1 MTLKP
6 ALLGAALAALA
17 IPALAF
23 DGFPHTDENCNVT
36 TVFEAPPQRAVTL
49 SNNATEIM
57 LALGLE
63 DHMAGTSY
71 MGNLEISPDYA
82 AAYAGIPVL
91 SPLIATTEQ
100 LIEVEADWVYAG
112 YPDGFAERWHTREQL
127 HDLGMATRLATEG
140 CNLGRF
146 EFPDLWQ
153 ELRDVAAIFGV
164 LERAEALIEGLQ
176 ARLDAVDAALEGAEP
191 VQVLIYNGGD
201 APPRAALGNTMLNA
215 IVARAGG
222 SNIFGDIEMRYG
234 TVSWEDIVDRN
245 PDHIVVFYSLTEAGQ
260 IVADP
265 RADIAQARI
274 DLLSTFPAVADVT
287 AVREARFHPV
297 SSVTG
302 QPGPSSVRAVE
313 DLARALHPERFAQ

>member
-1 MTLKP
+1 MSFRPHL
-6 ALLGAALAALA
+6 LAAA
-17 IPALAF
+17 IMAMATPALAL
-23 DGFPHTDENCNVT
+23 DGFPHTDVNCTVT
-36 TVFEAPPQRAVTL
+36 TVFDAPPQRAVTL

-63 DHMAGTSY
+63 GQMAGTSY
-71 MGNLEISPDYA
+71 MGNLEISPEYA
-82 AAYAGIPVL
+82 DAYGAIPVL

-112 YPDGFAERWHTREQL
+112 YPDGFAERWHTRDQL
-127 HDLGMATRLATEG
+127 HDLGMKTRLATEG

-146 EFPDLWQ
+146 EFPDLWH
-153 ELRDVAAIFGV
+153 EIRDVAAIFGV
-164 LERAEALIEGLQ
+164 PDRAEALIEGLQ
-176 ARLDAVDAALEGAEP
+176 ARLDAVDAALQGAEP
-191 VQVLIYNGGD
+191 VHVFIYNGGD
-201 APPRAALGNTMLNA
+201 APPRAALGNTMLNS

-222 SNIFGDIEMRYG
+222 QNIFGDIENRYG
-234 TVSWEDIVDRN
+234 TVSWEDIVERN

-260 IVADP
+260 VVADP

-274 DLLSTFPAVADVT
+274 DLLSSFPAVADVT
-287 AVREARFHPV
+287 AVVEGRFHPI

-313 DLARALHPERFAQ
+313 DLARLLHPDRFAQ